1 MPRQTNEKSII
12 FPDGFKFGIDT
23 GDGFEDV
30 GILAGGA
37 TCTFNWDDFSLDA
50 GNYEQLLDYAK
61 NPTVALAPSAIW
73 NWNPSVI
80 NKLMLG
86 FTKKTDATSPTTG
99 TDLEFAGTAKHFTL
113 NRASLRLIHFDK
125 EVVETLVADD
135 ITALDTD
142 TVNDY
147 ITVPKTTF
155 VGALTWTTEIDGYV
169 EIDGM
174 TEVHVSDK
182 NAEASQGHFYTDAT
196 NLYFIV
202 ATGTYADLAG
212 AKAGLA
218 GTEVKAYTSA
228 DWAFTLYNAKIDAGA
243 SMNFKGMNEDGLSEY
258 TVSFTGRPDPA
269 ESYRLFRFFK
279 AT

>member
-1 MPRQTNEKSII
+1 MPRQTNQKSII

-73 NWNPSVI
+73 NWNHSVI

-86 FTKKTDATSPTTG
+86 FTKKTDATTPTNG
-99 TDLEFAGTAKHFTL
+99 TDLEFAGNAKHFSL
-113 NRASLRLIHFDK
+113 NRASLRLIHFDD
-125 EVVETLVADD
+125 EVVETLVDDD
-135 ITALDTD
+135 IIALDTD

-155 VGALTWTTEIDGYV
+155 VGALTWTTNIDGYV

-174 TEVHVSDK
+174 REVHESDK
-182 NAEASQGHFYTDAT
+182 NAEASQGHFYTDDT

-202 ATGTYADLAG
+202 ETGTYADLTD
-212 AKAGLA
+212 AKTALA

-228 DWAFTLYNAKIDAGA
+228 DWAFTLYNAKVDAGA
-243 SMNFKGMNEDGLSEY
+243 SMNFKGVNEDGLSEY
-258 TVSFTGRPDPA
+258 TVSFTGKPDPS
-269 ESYRLFRFFK
+269 ESYRLFRFFR
-279 AT
+279 A

>member
-73 NWNPSVI
+73 NWNPTVI
-80 NKLMLG
+80 NKLMMG
-86 FTKKTDATSPTTG
+86 FTAKTTVASPTDG
-99 TDLEFAGTAKHFTL
+99 KALNFAGTSKRFTL
-113 NRASLRLIHFDK
+113 TRASLRLIHFDK
-125 EVVETLVADD
+125 EVVETLIADD
-135 ITALDTD
+135 ITALTADS
-142 TVNDY
+142 VNDY

-155 VGALTWTTEIDGYV
+155 SGALAWSTDIDGYV
-169 EIDGM
+169 EIEGM

-182 NAEASQGHFYTDAT
+182 NVATSQGHFYTDAT

-202 ATGTYADLAG
+202 ENGTYANLAD
-212 AKAGLA
+212 AKVGFT
-218 GTEVKAYTSA
+218 GTVVKAYTSV
-228 DWAFTLYNAKIDAGA
+228 DWAFTLYNAKVDAGA
-243 SMNFKGMNEDGLSEY
+243 SMNFKGVNEDGLSEY
-258 TVSFTGRPDPA
+258 TVSFTGKPDPSQ
-269 ESYRLFRFFK
+269 SYRLFRFFRG
-279 AT
+279 

>member
-73 NWNPSVI
+73 NWNPTVI
-80 NKLMLG
+80 NKLMMG
-86 FTKKTDATSPTTG
+86 FTAKTTVASPTDG
-99 TDLEFAGTAKHFTL
+99 TALNFAGTSKRFTL
-113 NRASLRLIHFDK
+113 TRASLRLIHFDE

-135 ITALDTD
+135 ITALTAD

-147 ITVPKTTF
+147 VTVPKTTF
-155 VGALTWTTEIDGYV
+155 TGALAWSTAIDGYV

-182 NAEASQGHFYTDAT
+182 NVATSQGHFYTDAT

-202 ATGTYADLAG
+202 ATGTYVDLAA
-212 AKAGLA
+212 AKTGFT
-218 GTEVKAYTSA
+218 GTVVKAYTSV
-228 DWAFTLYNAKIDAGA
+228 DWAFTLYNAKVDAGA
-243 SMNFKGMNEDGLSEY
+243 SMNFKGVNEDGLSEY
-258 TVSFTGRPDPA
+258 TVSFTGKPDPS
-269 ESYRLFRFFK
+269 ESYRLFRFFRG
-279 AT
+279 

>member
-99 TDLEFAGTAKHFTL
+99 TDIEFNGTANHFSLT
-113 NRASLRLIHFDK
+113 RASLRLIHFDG

-135 ITALDTD
+135 ITALNAD

-147 ITVPKTTF
+147 VTVPKTTF
-155 VGALTWTTEIDGYV
+155 IGALTWSTQIDGYV
-169 EIDGM
+169 EIEGM

-182 NAEASQGHFYTDAT
+182 NLASSQGNFYTDAT

-212 AKAGLA
+212 AKTGLA
-218 GTEVKAYTSA
+218 GTIVKAYTSA
-228 DWAFTLYNAKIDAGA
+228 DWAFTLYNAKVDAGA

-258 TVSFTGRPDPA
+258 TVSFTGKPDPS
-269 ESYRLFRFFK
+269 ESYRLFRFFR
-279 AT
+279 AS

>member
-86 FTKKTDATSPTTG
+86 FTKKTDATTPTNG
-99 TDLEFAGTAKHFTL
+99 TDLKFNGTAKHFTL
-113 NRASLRLIHFDK
+113 NRASLRLIHFDD
-125 EVVETLVADD
+125 EVVETLVAGD
-135 ITALDTD
+135 ITALVID
-142 TVNDY
+142 TVNAY
-147 ITVPKTTF
+147 ITVPKATF
-155 VGALTWTTEIDGYV
+155 VGALTWTTNIDGYV

-182 NAEASQGHFYTDAT
+182 DLASSQGHFYTDAT

-202 ATGTYADLAG
+202 AAGTYDDVTEAR
-212 AKAGLA
+212 AGLA
-218 GTEVKAYTSA
+218 GTEVKAYTSV
-228 DWAFTLYNAKIDAGA
+228 DWAFTLYNAKVDAGA
-243 SMNFKGMNEDGLSEY
+243 SLNFKGMNEDGLSEY
-258 TVSFTGRPDPA
+258 TVSFTGKPDPS
-269 ESYRLFRFFK
+269 ESYRLFRFFR
-279 AT
+279 A

>member
-73 NWNPSVI
+73 NWNPTVI
-80 NKLMLG
+80 NKLMMG
-86 FTKKTDATSPTTG
+86 FTAKTDATSPTTG
-99 TDLEFAGTAKHFTL
+99 TALNFAGTSRHFTL
-113 NRASLRLIHFDK
+113 TRASLRLIHFDD
-125 EVVETLVADD
+125 EVVETLIADD

-155 VGALTWTTEIDGYV
+155 SGALAWSTAIDGYV

-182 NAEASQGHFYTDAT
+182 NVATSQGHFYTDAT

-202 ATGTYADLAG
+202 ATGTYVDLAA
-212 AKAGLA
+212 AKVGFT
-218 GTEVKAYTSA
+218 GTEVKAYTSV
-228 DWAFTLYNAKIDAGA
+228 DWAFTLYNAKVDAGA
-243 SMNFKGMNEDGLSEY
+243 SMNFKGVNEDGLSEY
-258 TVSFTGRPDPA
+258 TVSFTGKPDPS
-269 ESYRLFRFFK
+269 ESYRLFRFFRG
-279 AT
+279 

>member
-73 NWNPSVI
+73 NWNPTVI
-80 NKLMLG
+80 NKLMQG
-86 FTKKTDATSPTTG
+86 FTAKTTVASPT
-99 TDLEFAGTAKHFTL
+99 DGTALNFSGTSKRFTL
-113 NRASLRLIHFDK
+113 TRASLRLIHFDE
-125 EVVETLVADD
+125 EVVETLIAGD
-135 ITALDTD
+135 ITALTVDS
-142 TVNDY
+142 VNDY
-147 ITVPKTTF
+147 ITVPRNTF
-155 VGALTWTTEIDGYV
+155 TGALAWTTAIDGYV
-169 EIDGM
+169 EIEGM

-182 NAEASQGHFYTDAT
+182 NVATSQGHFYTDEN

-202 ATGTYADLAG
+202 ENGTYDDLEAAKVGFTGTV
-212 AKAGLA
+212 
-218 GTEVKAYTSA
+218 VKAYTSV
-228 DWAFTLYNAKIDAGA
+228 DWAFTLYNAKVDAGA
-243 SMNFKGMNEDGLSEY
+243 SMNFKGVNEDGLSEY
-258 TVSFTGRPDPA
+258 TVSFTGKPDPS
-269 ESYRLFRFFK
+269 ESYRLFRFFRG
-279 AT
+279 